1 MCSRTDL
8 PTLSQS
14 PLTPADCPRKTK
26 GMEVQRRITGQLKI
40 QEGKGKSHVRYS
52 VILPTWANQIDKLA
66 SFSRED

>member
-1 MCSRTDL
+1 
-8 PTLSQS
+8 
-14 PLTPADCPRKTK
+14 
-26 GMEVQRRITGQLKI
+26 MEVQRRITGQLKI